1 MKYAYFDFIYNLGGA
16 QKSTIDL
23 INNLNSNGYEVL
35 LFDAHGECD
44 PFYQAVKDTSI
55 KYSVIHKRENSVLG
69 RQNKLRRLISILRYF
84 PVYVYTSW
92 LLLIKVNSE
101 KVDFLWTNTFKGLF
115 PLIFIKL
122 ILNKKIGFF
131 IRGEGAYK
139 HGSNFKRFVHK
150 KFVDVFF
157 VQSENIKSDSIL
169 YTKKET
175 NTFILNNI
183 IDFSN
188 LNLSESFVFEKG
200 YLNVVLPAT
209 VIPEK
214 GIREAV
220 LAINSLLKRHKVRL
234 YVIGNTFENKV
245 NTRNFYQE
253 MKSYVEENNLQNFV
267 FFLGFRDDILNLI
280 SKADL
285 LLLPSYSEGM
295 PRVVM
300 EALYLETFVVA
311 TSVGA
316 IPDLIGG
323 SKVGYLIK
331 PKSSE
336 EIVKS
341 IDKFISE
348 RSSIENELKI
358 GKIFIEQKFNS
369 INQLKLFKKFTD
381 SL

>member
-1 MKYAYFDFIYNLGGA
+1 LAG
-16 QKSTIDL
+16 
-23 INNLNSNGYEVL
+23 V
-35 LFDAHGECD
+35 
-44 PFYQAVKDTSI
+44 
-55 KYSVIHKRENSVLG
+55 
-69 RQNKLRRLISILRYF
+69 
-84 PVYVYTSW
+84 
-92 LLLIKVNSE
+92 
-101 KVDFLWTNTFKGLF
+101 
-115 PLIFIKL
+115 
-122 ILNKKIGFF
+122 
-131 IRGEGAYK
+131 
-139 HGSNFKRFVHK
+139 
-150 KFVDVFF
+150 VFC
-157 VQSENIKSDSIL
+157 
-169 YTKKET
+169 
-175 NTFILNNI
+175 
-183 IDFSN
+183 
-188 LNLSESFVFEKG
+188 G
-200 YLNVVLPAT
+200 W
-209 VIPEK
+209 
-214 GIREAV
+214 
-220 LAINSLLKRHKVRL
+220 
-234 YVIGNTFENKV
+234 
-245 NTRNFYQE
+245 NFYQE